1 MGKLNQEEI
10 KEMEELKVKL
20 WEDASYKVIL
30 NPDYPLMISRYNYLV
45 MRSVNNLLTLED
57 K

>member
-1 MGKLNQEEI
+1 MGKLNKEEV

-20 WEDASYKVIL
+20 WEDASYKVML

-45 MRSVNNLLTLED
+45 MRNINNLLTLED

>member
-10 KEMEELKVKL
+10 KEMEELKAKL
-20 WEDASYKVIL
+20 WEDVSYKVML

>member
-45 MRSVNNLLTLED
+45 MRNINNLLTLDD